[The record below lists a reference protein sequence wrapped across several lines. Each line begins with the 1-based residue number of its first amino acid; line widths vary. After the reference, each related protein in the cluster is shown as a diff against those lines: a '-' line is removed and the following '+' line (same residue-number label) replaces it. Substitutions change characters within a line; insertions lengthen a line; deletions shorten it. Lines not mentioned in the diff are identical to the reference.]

1 LLLNMSVRVPRSCLR
16 TNGTSRSPCGS
27 RRTTCSRSANGSARG
42 METSAKTGETAEV
55 AFGKLAEMA
64 VRNALAKASACPR
77 GASLQM
83 LA

>member
-1 LLLNMSVRVPRSCLR
+1 
-16 TNGTSRSPCGS
+16 
-27 RRTTCSRSANGSARG
+27 